1 MDSGTLALTTAFAP
15 GPLLDPAP
23 RQEQAA
29 PKVSAAQLKSRADEA
44 YALHPGSCSHSVWH
58 VIKLYRPQQPW
69 MNANALIDHMQQDR
83 GWMGVELSNV
93 GELARKGEL
102 VVGGKKE
109 ATNGHVI
116 VVYPGPDQAAGGYSY
131 TRGGQ
136 SQTLRQR
143 VSYPPAMSTSLG
155 SWPGALSR
163 GDKTVWDP
171 WANDARFAEV
181 RYWHLQP

>member
-1 MDSGTLALTTAFAP
+1 MDAGTLALTTSFPP

-23 RQEQAA
+23 TQTPA
-29 PKVSAAQLKSRADEA
+29 PPRVSAVQLKSRADEA

-58 VIKLYRPQQPW
+58 VIKLYLPEQTW
-69 MNANALIDHMQQDR
+69 MNANALIDHLQQDR
-83 GWMGVELSNV
+83 RWREVDVSTA

-116 VVYPGPDQAAGGYSY
+116 VVYPGPDQAAGGYTYS
-131 TRGGQ
+131 RGGQ
-136 SQTLRQR
+136 TQNLRQR
-143 VSYPPAMSTSLG
+143 GSYPPAMSTSLG
-155 SWPGALSR
+155 SWPGAMSR

-181 RYWHLQP
+181 RFWHLQL